1 MNHDEYPA
9 LMMMEHPP
17 MGAVAHGAKASESP
31 AGEAAAPPASIGAL
45 EFAAYRREWRTS
57 LRFRKRTAEIAEER
71 KRERAIKKLEEDA
84 RAAAERAMRE
94 SGLKPPSAR
103 NQPLKDRVARPEFEE
118 DDFTPA
124 PPKREKSPYVHPATA
139 GRIAA
144 SLMFARLFDERPA
157 LLDAV
162 RSGAPVVVIDVPDAE
177 MLGRVSA
184 TWRQTLFD
192 NPHLQMDVASKSG
205 RREEFEAVYLV
216 VKEVPKAGDKP
227 KLETAALSALSMA
240 LPFVAISPLGTTH
253 LPEAVTKAATDRIEF
268 PRLDPRTIARAIR
281 VVTGK
286 PCREELEPDVAS
298 KMTLSDLI
306 VAVRFDRTPA
316 ECMVELRRLVR
327 LKDSN
332 KKSRNLTLAQL
343 HGLGEARAWAESA
356 IADIAA
362 WKRGEIGW
370 DAVAKS
376 VAISGPA
383 GCGKTLFAEVFADES
398 GLNLIACS
406 LAKWQSS
413 GEAHLGHLL
422 RAMREDFEAARA
434 QAPSVVFIDEIDSFP
449 DRSRVTHSHRDYV
462 VEVVNAL
469 LVEIDG
475 IARLEG
481 VVVMSASNDLSRCD
495 PALLRAGRF
504 DKIVRIGLPDP
515 IELQKMLRVRLGDQ
529 LKDENLAGFAE
540 LAVGMT
546 GADIERVVKDAKRS
560 ARHGNRAM
568 IIDDLRK
575 ALVVEDD
582 RSPEQQWRS
591 CVHEAS
597 HIVAD
602 VVHFGPDDVFATTTV
617 TEARTGMSVRTNFN
631 RGDGT
636 YGEYRKRLE
645 MILAGRTGEELL
657 IGNVSHGSAGVAG
670 SDLEVSTNLAAA
682 MVGSL
687 GLAGPTPLTYLG
699 PQRNAR
705 DFLQFAEIRAAVN
718 HELVEASAGCRE
730 LLAAHRN
737 AVDAVAKQLLEH
749 GRVDGTEVAPL
760 IEQHRNPSR

>member
-1 MNHDEYPA
+1 
-9 LMMMEHPP
+9 
-17 MGAVAHGAKASESP
+17 
-31 AGEAAAPPASIGAL
+31 
-45 EFAAYRREWRTS
+45 
-57 LRFRKRTAEIAEER
+57 
-71 KRERAIKKLEEDA
+71 
-84 RAAAERAMRE
+84 MRE
-94 SGLKPPSAR
+94 NGLKPPSTR
-103 NQPLKDRVARPEFEE
+103 NQPPKGREAARPEFEE
-118 DDFTPA
+118 DDFAPA
-124 PPKREKSPYVHPATA
+124 LPKREKSPYVHPATA

-192 NPHLQMDVASKSG
+192 NTHLQMDVASRSG

-316 ECMVELRRLVR
+316 ECMAELRRLAR

-332 KKSRNLTLAQL
+332 KKSRNLTLSQL
-343 HGLGEARAWAESA
+343 HGLGEARDWAESA

-362 WKRGEIGW
+362 WKSGEIGW
-370 DAVAKS
+370 DAVSSS

-383 GCGKTLFAEVFADES
+383 GCGKTLFAQVFAEEAG

-422 RAMREDFEAARA
+422 RAMRQDFEAARA
-434 QAPSVVFIDEIDSFP
+434 QTPSVVFIDEIDSFP
-449 DRSRVTHSHRDYV
+449 DRSGITHSHRDYV

-469 LVEIDG
+469 LAEIDG
-475 IARLEG
+475 IARREG
-481 VVVMSASNDLSRCD
+481 VVVIAASNDLSRCD

-504 DKIVRIGLPDP
+504 DKVVRIGLPDP

-529 LKDENLAGFAE
+529 LKVENLAGIAE

-568 IIDDLRK
+568 TIDDLRK
-575 ALVVEDD
+575 ALLVEDD

-602 VVHFGPDDVFATTTV
+602 VVHFGPDDVFATTTA
-617 TEARTGMSVRTNFN
+617 TEARTGMSVRTNFK

-657 IGNVSHGSAGVAG
+657 LGNVSHGAGGSAG
-670 SDLEVSTNLAAA
+670 SDLEVATNLAAA
-682 MVGSL
+682 MMGSL

-699 PQRNAR
+699 PLRNAR
-705 DFLQFAEIRAAVN
+705 DFLLFAEIRAAVN
-718 HELVEASAGCRE
+718 HELVKASVACRE
-730 LLAAHRN
+730 LLAAHRS
-737 AVDAVAKQLLEH
+737 AVEAVAKQLLEH
-749 GRVDGTEVAPL
+749 GRVDGTEVARL